1 MDERQDMSLLA
12 FLFEAVLILLSGV
25 MAPGPMTTLVVGKG
39 NESPHAGALVA
50 VGHGIVEFP
59 LMFAV
64 LYGAGHLLGLSY
76 VKAVLAAAGGLFL
89 LLMSMDMFR
98 SVNRKDIGSGK
109 NAHSPVVAGI
119 LLSVGNPYFLV
130 WWGTVGATLILR
142 SVRFGLLGF
151 LTFAILH
158 WLSDFFWNYFL
169 SALSYKGGEFFGK
182 RFQKVVFFA
191 CGVFLVFF
199 GLKFIA
205 DGVAGL
211 FA

>member
-1 MDERQDMSLLA
+1 MSLLA
-12 FLFEAVLILLSGV
+12 FLFEAVLISLSGV
-25 MAPGPMTTLVVGKG
+25 MAPGPITTIVVGKG
-39 NESPHAGALVA
+39 NKSPHAGAFVA
-50 VGHGIVEFP
+50 IGHGIVEFP
-59 LMFAV
+59 LMFGV
-64 LYGAGHLLGLSY
+64 LYGAGHLFGLSY
-76 VKAVLAAAGGLFL
+76 VKAAISVTGGLFL
-89 LLMSMDMFR
+89 LLMSIDMFR
-98 SVNRKDIGSGK
+98 SVNRGDIGPRK

-142 SVRFGLLGF
+142 SVRFGVMGF
-151 LTFAILH
+151 LGFAILH

-182 RFQKVVFFA
+182 RFQKVVFLA

-199 GLKFIA
+199 GMKFIV
-205 DGVAGL
+205 DGAAAF